1 MKYIIGITLLLF
13 LSCQSKQN
21 NTELKTEITENE
33 NNKLEVLLV
42 GTFHFRNFN
51 PKNNSDITQTN
62 EVDVLTEQNQKELEL
77 ISDKITEFN
86 PDKIFVEYPFEK
98 QSILDSTFQSFLPTN
113 YYESDRNETVQLGF
127 RVAKKLKHNKVFA
140 YDYRNTSYPYN
151 GMLETMEKANQT
163 ELIKKEDL
171 DMLEYEKKYNELVQS
186 TKSVTE
192 ILYLLN
198 DEQDRKDDISW
209 YFNSANKAGTVNDTI
224 GSFLVSEWYK
234 RNLYMY
240 SIIQKQVTEKDKK
253 IMIISGSSHI
263 ALFKD
268 FIKYSP
274 EWKTVEL
281 KEIMK

>member
-1 MKYIIGITLLLF
+1 MKYIIGITLFLF

-21 NTELKTEITENE
+21 KTEITEDE
-33 NNKLEVLLV
+33 NNKLKVLLI
-42 GTFHFRNFN
+42 GTFHFANFN
-51 PKNNSDITQTN
+51 PKNSSDITQTN

-86 PDKIFVEYPFEK
+86 PDKIFVEYPFER
-98 QSILDSTFQSFLPTN
+98 QSILDSTFQSFLPNN
-113 YYESDRNETVQLGF
+113 YYESKRNENVQLGF
-127 RVAKKLKHNKVFA
+127 RVAKKLKHKKVFA
-140 YDYRNTSYPYN
+140 YDYQNTSYPYN
-151 GMLETMEKANQT
+151 RMLESMEKANQT
-163 ELIKKEDL
+163 ELIEKEDS
-171 DMLEYEKKYNELVQS
+171 DMLEYEKKYNELAKS
-186 TKSVTE
+186 TQSVTE

-198 DEQDRKDDISW
+198 DEQDRKNDISW

-268 FIKYSP
+268 FIKYNP